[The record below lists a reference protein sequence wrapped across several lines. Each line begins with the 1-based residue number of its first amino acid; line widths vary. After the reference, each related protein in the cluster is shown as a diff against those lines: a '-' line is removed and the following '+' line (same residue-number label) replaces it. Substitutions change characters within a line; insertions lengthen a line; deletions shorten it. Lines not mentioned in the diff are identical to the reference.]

1 MLKPNVELVIS
12 QFFDIPNVKPVAP
25 DSIEYTQEGQDQHN
39 DDVVKSIHEILEQ
52 RIKPFVERD
61 GGDVEFIA
69 FDSDTGVLQIRLV
82 GSCAGC
88 PKSSVTLKF
97 GIQRMVC
104 HYIPEVKN
112 VINIEE
118 PTEGEEEGVVNSV
131 DPQASAEPKA
141 SPNPE
146 ASVNREAS
154 TEPEDSAKSQQA

>member
-1 MLKPNVELVIS
+1 
-12 QFFDIPNVKPVAP
+12 
-25 DSIEYTQEGQDQHN
+25 
-39 DDVVKSIHEILEQ
+39 
-52 RIKPFVERD
+52 
-61 GGDVEFIA
+61 
-69 FDSDTGVLQIRLV
+69 
-82 GSCAGC
+82 
-88 PKSSVTLKF
+88 
-97 GIQRMVC
+97 MVC